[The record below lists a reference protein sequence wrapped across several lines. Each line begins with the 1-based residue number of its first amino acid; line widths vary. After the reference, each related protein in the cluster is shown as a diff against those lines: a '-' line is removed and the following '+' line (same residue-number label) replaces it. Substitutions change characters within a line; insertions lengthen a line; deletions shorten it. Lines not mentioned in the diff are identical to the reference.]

1 MLKLQATNRLRN
13 YSLSAVAAGFVFF
26 AGPIAADA
34 SDFGDKLLTDGIE
47 NSHVE
52 KLQDLLVE
60 EGYLQQNDASGV
72 YDNST
77 TDAVTNYQEDQQL
90 LADGLA
96 GVQTLGALKVLGK
109 GDENELVT
117 DLQGTLQDSGHY
129 NGSVDGYFDGET
141 HDSVKSFQ
149 SDADIAVDGL
159 AGPETFGALY
169 YGNSEAVEEDASED
183 EATEDKATEEEPVE
197 DEATEDKATEEE
209 AVEEEATEDEATE
222 EEPVEEEATEDEATE
237 EEPVEEEATEDEATE
252 EDAVEDEAAEEEGTE
267 EEPVEEEATEDEE
280 ATEEDAVED
289 EATEEEGTEE
299 EPVEEEAA
307 EEEGTEEDAVEDEG
321 TEEEA
326 TEEEPVEEEATEE
339 EDEDVGTESNGTSSD
354 VEGETYTMDATAYTA
369 NCDGCSGVTA
379 TGIDLNNDR
388 DANVVAVDP
397 NVIPLGSTVH
407 VEGYGEA
414 VAGDT
419 GGAITG
425 ESIDLHVPTQ
435 EEAEQFGRQ
444 SVEVTVLD

>member
-13 YSLSAVAAGFVFF
+13 YGLSAVAAGFVFF

-34 SDFGDKLLTDGIE
+34 SDFGGKLLTDGIE

-52 KLQDLLVE
+52 TLQNLLVE
-60 EGYLQQNDASGV
+60 EGYLQQKDADGV
-72 YDNST
+72 YDNAT
-77 TDAVTNYQEDQQL
+77 TDAVTDYQEDQQL
-90 LADGLA
+90 LVDGLA

-117 DLQGTLQDSGHY
+117 DLQGTLQDSGYY

-169 YGNSEAVEEDASED
+169 YGKSKAVEEDTA
-183 EATEDKATEEEPVE
+183 EEEV
-197 DEATEDKATEEE
+197 AEE
-209 AVEEEATEDEATE
+209 EATE

-252 EDAVEDEAAEEEGTE
+252 EEPVEEDAAEDEATE
-267 EEPVEEEATEDEE
+267 EEPVEEEATEDEATEEEPVEEAPEAE
-280 ATEEDAVED
+280 ATEEDESTD
-289 EATEEEGTEE
+289 EEGTEE
-299 EPVEEEAA
+299 EPVEEDAS
-307 EEEGTEEDAVEDEG
+307 EEEGTEEDSVEETTGDEVTEEDAVEDEAS
-321 TEEEA
+321 EADA
-326 TEEEPVEEEATEE
+326 TEDEEST
-339 EDEDVGTESNGTSSD
+339 EDEGNDENMTQSSD
-354 VEGETYTMDATAYTA
+354 AEGETYTMDATAYTA
-369 NCDGCSGVTA
+369 DCDGCSGITA
-379 TGIDLNNDR
+379 TGIDLNNNR

-419 GGAITG
+419 GGNITG